1 MNKYRTESDSFG
13 ELKVPSE
20 KYYGAQSARSLRNF
34 PIGTETIPK
43 SLIRALGIVKQSA
56 AIVNMDLGVLDKT
69 LGKAIVQAADEVMD
83 GRLDEHFPLSIW
95 QTGSGTQTNMNANE
109 VLSNRAIEILGG
121 ILGSKIPVHPND
133 HCNMSQSSND
143 TFPTAMHIAA
153 VEELSYSLIPAL
165 QNLYDA
171 LDNKSKSFTHLIKVG
186 RTHTQD
192 ATPLTLGQEF
202 SGYAAQVKNGIRRVQ
217 NILPA
222 LYQLAQGATAV
233 GTGLNA
239 PKGFDKK
246 FAAQVASNT
255 KLPFVTA
262 DNKFEALA
270 AHDAIVEASGAL
282 NTIAVS
288 LMKIANDIRFLGS
301 GPRCGIGEISLPE
314 NEPGSSIMPGKVNP
328 TQCEALTMVAAQVM
342 GNNMTISIAG
352 SNGHFELN
360 VFKPVM
366 IYNLLQS
373 IRLLSDSCQCFAD
386 KCIKGITA
394 NETRIAKLL
403 SESLMLV
410 TALNPHIGY
419 DNAAKI
425 AKKAHKDGL
434 TLLEAALVLDMLT
447 EQEFNQWVVP
457 EEMIGPID
465 KY

>member
-1 MNKYRTESDSFG
+1 MTKYRTENDSFG
-13 ELKVPSE
+13 ELKVPSD
-20 KYYGAQSARSLRNF
+20 KYYGAQSARSLVNF
-34 PIGTETIPK
+34 PIGIETLPK
-43 SLIRALGIVKQSA
+43 PLIRALGIVKQSA

-69 LGKAIVQAADEVMD
+69 LGKAIVEAAAEVVD
-83 GRLDEHFPLSIW
+83 GRLDDHFPLSVW
-95 QTGSGTQTNMNANE
+95 QTGSGTQSNMNVNE
-109 VLSNRAIEILGG
+109 VISNRAIEMLGG
-121 ILGSKIPVHPND
+121 TLGSKEPVHPND

-143 TFPTAMHIAA
+143 SFPTAMHIAA
-153 VEELSYSLIPAL
+153 VEELTHHLIPAL
-165 QNLYDA
+165 QNLHGE
-171 LDNKSKSFTHLIKVG
+171 LNNKSESFNHLVKIG

-202 SGYAAQVKNGIRRVQ
+202 SGYSAQVQNGIRRVN

-222 LYQLAQGATAV
+222 LYQLAQGGTAV

-246 FAAQVASNT
+246 FAAQVALST

-314 NEPGSSIMPGKVNP
+314 NEPGSSIMPGKINP

-342 GNNMTISIAG
+342 GNHMTISIAG

-360 VFKPVM
+360 TFKPVM

-373 IRLLSDSCQCFAD
+373 IRLLRDSCQSFSSR
-386 KCIKGITA
+386 CIVGITA
-394 NETRIAKLL
+394 NETRIAKHL

-419 DNAAKI
+419 DKAAEI
-425 AKKAHKDGL
+425 AKKAHQEGT
-434 TLLEAALVLDMLT
+434 TLLQAALALGMLT

-457 EEMIGPID
+457 EEMIGPNNN
-465 KY
+465 